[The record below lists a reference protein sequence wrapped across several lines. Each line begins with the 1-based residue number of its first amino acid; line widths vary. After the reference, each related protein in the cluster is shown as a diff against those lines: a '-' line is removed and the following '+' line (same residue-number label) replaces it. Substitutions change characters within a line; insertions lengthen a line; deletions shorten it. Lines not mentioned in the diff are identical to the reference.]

1 VYSSPDDNDEEDPPA
16 ESPSPATKKQRHEEF
31 EMDLDEISTGSDE
44 YDPTGKTPE
53 QLDAMI
59 AKYKRDATASRIAA
73 AKRRRIFQRG
83 SLFSHLARCAEVE
96 TVMNRRATQLRS
108 LTGTSSSIASSSSSI
123 AATDTEEQLKFFLF
137 IIHRHMMFLLSLEL
151 HAVQ

>member
-1 VYSSPDDNDEEDPPA
+1 MYGSPDDYDEEDPPA
-16 ESPSPATKKQRHEEF
+16 QSPSPATKKQRHEKF
-31 EMDLDEISTGSDE
+31 QKDLDEISTGSDE

-73 AKRRRIFQRG
+73 AKRRSIFQGNRWFPALRD
-83 SLFSHLARCAEVE
+83 SLISHWARCAEMDA
-96 TVMNRRATQLRS
+96 VMNRRAAQLRS

-123 AATDTEEQLKFFLF
+123 AAADTEEQRKFSYSLF
-137 IIHRHMMFLLSLEL
+137 
-151 HAVQ
+151 AGT